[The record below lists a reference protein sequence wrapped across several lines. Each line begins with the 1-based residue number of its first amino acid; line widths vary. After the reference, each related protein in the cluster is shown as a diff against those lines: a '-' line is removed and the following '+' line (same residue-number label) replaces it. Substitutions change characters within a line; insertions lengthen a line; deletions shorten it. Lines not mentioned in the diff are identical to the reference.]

1 MITLIIPSNPG
12 CSLPHPLPCLEQ
24 HNCLC
29 TNTGDLMR
37 EQIRNGIA
45 VSRSRLLFLLC
56 RDTSFSCRIH
66 RTRRYQVGTEYFK
79 TDTGVRSPR
88 WDRNG
93 RAALNWHY
101 LILAEQ
107 CKGNSHSINP
117 CAEARKKS
125 YSEGFGGALAT
136 CIHWPLQRVNSL
148 AFPQPSSSLEGKKL
162 AVKCSTVPVQDNSR
176 QSIHEVS
183 WDLITIEVSL
193 TSTVVFGCCFG
204 FWCLFVVV
212 FNYLFPL
219 RSIYLPTGALGI
231 PTVRRQFVLHW
242 ESCKQHSCKFQS
254 VHRS

>member
-45 VSRSRLLFLLC
+45 VSHSRLLFLLC

-107 CKGNSHSINP
+107 CKGNSLSINP

-136 CIHWPLQRVNSL
+136 CIHWP
-148 AFPQPSSSLEGKKL
+148 PSESEFFSISPTFIFTRRQKISSKMQYCACTGQQQTIHPWGKLRPHNYRSFSNKH
-162 AVKCSTVPVQDNSR
+162 S
-176 QSIHEVS
+176 
-183 WDLITIEVSL
+183 
-193 TSTVVFGCCFG
+193 G
-204 FWCLFVVV
+204 FWLLFW
-212 FNYLFPL
+212 FL
-219 RSIYLPTGALGI
+219 
-231 PTVRRQFVLHW
+231 VLV
-242 ESCKQHSCKFQS
+242 CGGF
-254 VHRS
+254 